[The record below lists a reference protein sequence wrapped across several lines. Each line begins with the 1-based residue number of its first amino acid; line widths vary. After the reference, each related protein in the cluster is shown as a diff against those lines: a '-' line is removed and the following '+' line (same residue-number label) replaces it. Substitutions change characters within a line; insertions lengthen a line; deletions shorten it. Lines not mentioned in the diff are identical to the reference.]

1 MHRTRSIHWWAWA
14 ALSLMAFSVHAAKLS
29 PSSLTLV
36 AGDSQTLK
44 VSKTKGTV
52 TVTVSDPSVVSA
64 SLANNRITVRGL
76 AEGSATLTVRDAKGD
91 TRAKI
96 EVKPLMSVTPSM
108 VSLAIG
114 ASTTVTVADAAGRV
128 KVNNPGSDVVKT
140 ALKDNRLT
148 LTGLKA
154 GSVFLIVSDGRV
166 EAVVQVTVT
175 AGHPTPPPPSAGT
188 ASGRL
193 LASNCF
199 QCHGTNGSGGFD
211 RIQGKSDV
219 YGELREYASGEEGNG
234 IMAAHAM
241 GYTDAQLRA
250 IADFLATQ

>member
-14 ALSLMAFSVHAAKLS
+14 ALSLMAFSVQAAKLS

-36 AGDSQTLK
+36 AGESQTLK
-44 VSKTKGTV
+44 VSKAKGTLSV
-52 TVTVSDPSVVSA
+52 SVSDPGVVSA
-64 SLANNRITVRGL
+64 SLANDRITVRGL
-76 AEGSATLTVRDAKGD
+76 GEGSATLTVRDAKGE
-91 TRAKI
+91 TRARI
-96 EVKPLMSVTPSM
+96 VVKPLMSVTPST
-108 VSLAIG
+108 VSLAVG
-114 ASTTVTVADAAGRV
+114 ASATVTVADASGKV
-128 KVNNPGSDVVKT
+128 KVSNPGSDVVKT
-140 ALKDNRLT
+140 ALKGNALS

-154 GSVFLIVSDGRV
+154 GTVFLIVSDGRV

-175 AGHPTPPPPSAGT
+175 SANPPPPPPSAGSP
-188 ASGRL
+188 SGRL

-211 RIQGKSDV
+211 RIRGKSDV

-250 IADFLATQ
+250 IADFLANQ

>member
-1 MHRTRSIHWWAWA
+1 MHRTRSIHWLAWA
-14 ALSLMAFSVHAAKLS
+14 ALSLMAFSVQAAKLS

-36 AGDSQTLK
+36 AGESQTLK
-44 VSKTKGTV
+44 VSKAKGTLSV
-52 TVTVSDPSVVSA
+52 SVSDPSVASA
-64 SLANNRITVRGL
+64 SLANDRITVRGL

-96 EVKPLMSVTPSM
+96 EVKPLMSVTPST
-108 VSLAIG
+108 VSLAVG
-114 ASTTVTVADAAGRV
+114 ASATVTVADAAGRV
-128 KVNNPGSDVVKT
+128 KVSNPGSDVVKT
-140 ALKDNRLT
+140 VLNGNSLS

-154 GSVFLIVSDGRV
+154 GTVFLIVSDGRV

-175 AGHPTPPPPSAGT
+175 SVNPPPSAGN

-211 RIQGKSDV
+211 RIRGKSDV
-219 YGELREYASGEEGNG
+219 YSELREYASGEEGNG

-250 IADFLATQ
+250 IADFLANQ